1 MNALI
6 HTREL
11 ELAAR
16 DFIDSY
22 RPDYDLSSRVNKYTN
37 WEGEINEIVH
47 YSKASVRGIEV
58 LVNMV
63 LSDYCGDTKNIETIF
78 NPSYRFFG
86 VRVFA
91 HDLYDYCCVVIYAE
105 DIYSTLKSALY
116 TSANID
122 DELLFERDTLGRH
135 IAEKSN
141 YTYSARYARDNP
153 EVRLS
158 MYFNEAKK
166 SKRKVRLTENA
177 DGDRTFTVL
186 RRDSL
191 ERNPNYKYHADADYL
206 YVSRQ
211 NERFTH
217 VPEYARPQKNS
228 FVLGKGES
236 IVQQK
241 ITDIDK
247 EIYTKHTRTTTHEV
261 KHDFNAPPHRS
272 RYSSTKEYD
281 SRIYYGDLN
290 DVSRFEEELIQRYTT
305 IIPESCPG
313 NHHHV
318 DVSISSDSSIE
329 EEARRKSY
337 FRSSKSARREREQQM
352 KNSTYMSQ
360 SKVKKESSHS
370 RYSFRSKE
378 RAKKQS
384 QFGGVDVSFRE
395 EELFSPSERAQFASR
410 QDPTSYGRFSKISE
424 VQRVSDPPEIKKT
437 ASYNDDMSPQKIAG
451 YRMTERDSLRDP
463 GLQARERSPYNSRRS
478 DYNSRRSDR
487 AVVQEQAVPASKGMP
502 KSTFFANASPER
514 AMANRPT
521 TFSSVHKRKTRE
533 ERDFTRELNDFN
545 LSDTD

>member
-22 RPDYDLSSRVNKYTN
+22 RPDYDLSARVNKYTN

-47 YSKASVRGIEV
+47 YSKANIRGIEV

-63 LSDYCGDTKNIETIF
+63 LSDYCGDTRNIETIF

-91 HDLYDYCCVVIYAE
+91 HDLYDYCCVCIYAE
-105 DIYSTLKSALY
+105 DIYSSLKSTLY

-122 DELLFERDTLGRH
+122 DELLFERQTLGRK

-141 YTYSARYARDNP
+141 YAYSARYARDNP

-158 MYFNEAKK
+158 MYFNESKK
-166 SKRKVRLTENA
+166 SKRKVRLTENH
-177 DGDRTFTVL
+177 DGERTFTVL

-206 YVSRQ
+206 YVDRQ

-217 VPEYARPQKNS
+217 VPAYARPSKNH
-228 FVLGKGES
+228 FNLGRGET

-247 EIYTKHTRTTTHEV
+247 EIYTKHLRPRTNEF
-261 KHDFNAPPHRS
+261 KHDFYAPPHQNRH
-272 RYSSTKEYD
+272 STIQEYNT
-281 SRIYYGDLN
+281 RLYYGDLN
-290 DVSRFEEELIQRYTT
+290 DVSRFEEDLIQRYTT

-313 NHHHV
+313 NHNHV
-318 DVSISSDSSIE
+318 EVSSSSDDSIE
-329 EEARRKSY
+329 EAARRKSY
-337 FRSSKSARREREQQM
+337 FRSSKSAKRHREHQVQ
-352 KNSTYMSQ
+352 NSHYASYN
-360 SKVKKESSHS
+360 KVQKESSHS
-370 RYSFRSKE
+370 RYSLRSKE
-378 RAKKQS
+378 RAKAQS
-384 QFGGVDVSFRE
+384 KFGGVDVSFRE
-395 EELFSPSERAQFASR
+395 EELFSPGERDKFATR
-410 QDPTSYGRFSKISE
+410 QEPYYGRFSKISE
-424 VQRVSDPPEIKKT
+424 IPRVSDPPEIKKT
-437 ASYNDDMSPQKIAG
+437 VSYNSEMSPQKIAG
-451 YRMTERDSLRDP
+451 YRMTERES
-463 GLQARERSPYNSRRS
+463 ARNSVFQSREKSPYSSRRS
-478 DYNSRRSDR
+478 ER
-487 AVVQEQAVPASKGMP
+487 AVVQETAVPVSKGLP
-502 KSTFFANASPER
+502 KSTFFAQASPER

-521 TFSSVHKRKTRE
+521 SYSSVHKRKTRE

>member
-22 RPDYDLSSRVNKYTN
+22 RPDYDLSARVNKYTN

-47 YSKASVRGIEV
+47 YSKANVRGIEV

-63 LSDYCGDTKNIETIF
+63 LSDYCGDTRNIETIF
-78 NPSYRFFG
+78 NPSYRYFG

-91 HDLYDYCCVVIYAE
+91 HDLYDYCCVTIYAE
-105 DIYSTLKSALY
+105 EIYSSLKSALY

-122 DELLFERDTLGRH
+122 EELLFEREALGRQ

-141 YTYSARYARDNP
+141 YAYSARYARDHP
-153 EVRLS
+153 QVRLS

-177 DGDRTFTVL
+177 DGARTFTVL

-191 ERNPNYKYHADADYL
+191 ERNPNYKYHDDADYL
-206 YVSRQ
+206 YVNRQ

-217 VPEYARPQKNS
+217 VPEYARPSKNY
-228 FVLGKGES
+228 FNLGRGES

-247 EIYTKHTRTTTHEV
+247 EIYTKHVRPRTNEF
-261 KHDFNAPPHRS
+261 KHDFYAPPHQS
-272 RYSSTKEYD
+272 RYSTTKEYN
-281 SRIYYGDLN
+281 SRLYYGDLN
-290 DVSRFEEELIQRYTT
+290 DVSRFEEDLIQRYTT
-305 IIPESCPG
+305 IVPESCPG

-318 DVSISSDSSIE
+318 EISNSSDSSFE
-329 EEARRKSY
+329 EAARRKSY
-337 FRSSKSARREREQQM
+337 FRSSKSAKRNREQQI
-352 KNSTYMSQ
+352 KNSLYLSQ
-360 SKVKKESSHS
+360 NKPQKVPSHS
-370 RYSFRSKE
+370 RHSFRSKE
-378 RAKKQS
+378 KAKTQS
-384 QFGGVDVSFRE
+384 NFGGIDVSYRE
-395 EELFSPSERAQFASR
+395 EELFSPGERERFASR
-410 QDPTSYGRFSKISE
+410 QEPINYGRFSKISAIP
-424 VQRVSDPPEIKKT
+424 RVSDPPEIKKT
-437 ASYNDDMSPQKIAG
+437 ASYNDEISPQKIGG
-451 YRMTERDSLRDP
+451 YRMTERESIRNSAF
-463 GLQARERSPYNSRRS
+463 QSREKSPYGSRRS
-478 DYNSRRSDR
+478 ER
-487 AVVQEQAVPASKGMP
+487 AVVQEQAVPVSKGLP
-502 KSTFFANASPER
+502 KSTFFAQASPDR

-521 TFSSVHKRKTRE
+521 SYSSVHKRKTRE